1 MSSTNLHYE
10 TEELFR
16 GIGEVVVQFQQ
27 VEHWVADVLASLL
40 QLKHEADTHRVTAAM
55 SYGQKVDL
63 MCDLY
68 PERCNERWPIV
79 NIKVTR
85 NALKAAEEFRNAV
98 VHSFWYVGGTETE
111 WMRTK
116 ANLRSK
122 SQLKVSTGSANIG
135 ALKEGAD
142 CLRVVKDWYLGE
154 SEKVVVATG
163 RLKILTQ
170 ELGNAQDKK
179 HHPGL

>member
-1 MSSTNLHYE
+1 MSLTDLHSE

-27 VEHWVADVLASLL
+27 VEHLVADVLASLL
-40 QLKHEADTHRVTAAM
+40 QLKNEADTHRVTAAM
-55 SYGQKVDL
+55 GYGQKVDL
-63 MCDLY
+63 ICDLY
-68 PERCNERWPIV
+68 PAKFNEHWPAV

-98 VHSFWYVGGTETE
+98 VHSLWYVGGAETQ

-122 SQLKVSTGSANIG
+122 SQLKVSTGSANVS
-135 ALKEGAD
+135 ALREGAD

-170 ELGNAQDKK
+170 KLGKAQDKK
-179 HHPGL
+179 IAP

>member
-1 MSSTNLHYE
+1 MLSTNLISD
-10 TEELFR
+10 TEKLFR

-40 QLKHEADTHRVTAAM
+40 QLKNEADTHRVTAAM

-68 PERCNERWPIV
+68 PARCNERWPAVEIQ
-79 NIKVTR
+79 VTR

-98 VHSFWYVGGTETE
+98 VHSFWYVGGAESQ
-111 WMRTK
+111 WIRTK

-122 SQLKVSTGSANIG
+122 SQLKISTGTANLD
-135 ALKEGAD
+135 ALREGAD
-142 CLRVVKDWYLGE
+142 CLRVVKDWYLGQ

-170 ELGNAQDKK
+170 ELGKAQDEQIS
-179 HHPGL
+179 L

>member
-1 MSSTNLHYE
+1 MSLTNLHSE

-68 PERCNERWPIV
+68 PARCNERWPTV
-79 NIKVTR
+79 NIQVTR

-98 VHSFWYVGGTETE
+98 VHSFWYVGGIETQ

-154 SEKVVVATG
+154 SEKVVVATD
-163 RLKILTQ
+163 RLKILTKK
-170 ELGNAQDKK
+170 LGKAQDEKIS
-179 HHPGL
+179 P

>member
-1 MSSTNLHYE
+1 MSSTNLHSE
-10 TEELFR
+10 TEDLFR

-27 VEHWVADVLASLL
+27 VEYWVANVLASLL

-68 PERCNERWPIV
+68 PARCNERWPTV
-79 NIKVTR
+79 NIQVTR

-98 VHSFWYVGGTETE
+98 VHSFWYVGGTETQ

-122 SQLKVSTGSANIG
+122 GQLKVSTGSANLG
-135 ALKEGAD
+135 ALREGAD
-142 CLRVVKDWYLGE
+142 RLRVVKDWYLGE
-154 SEKVVVATG
+154 SEKVTVATG
-163 RLKILTQ
+163 RLKVLTQ
-170 ELGNAQDKK
+170 ELGKAHDEKIF
-179 HHPGL
+179 P